1 METMPTDSNTTT
13 IRLEK
18 ETKEKLGSLGKKGDT
33 YDSILQ
39 HILKELK

>member
-1 METMPTDSNTTT
+1 METMHAEENTTT

-18 ETKEKLGSLGKKGDT
+18 ETKEKLGSFGKKGDT

-39 HILKELK
+39 HILEELK

>member
-1 METMPTDSNTTT
+1 MKTT
-13 IRLEK
+13 ISIDQ

-39 HILKELK
+39 HILEELK